1 MESDLSYQIILLACV
16 VLSAIF
22 SSAETALTTVTE
34 SYVRQLIEEKR
45 VLLAPFKLWLT
56 RPNRVLTAIIIG
68 NNLVNTLA
76 AVVATIYA
84 QKLFSDYV
92 ISIATTVVTLVLLVF
107 GEITPK
113 TFARHNAR
121 AVLSV
126 SLYIIYPFYFLLFP
140 FVWVLSNLSTFL
152 VSLLGGHTKR
162 EGPVATE
169 EDIAYLIRL
178 SHEEGVFKQEHGNML
193 QSVMSF
199 GETTAREIMVPRTD
213 LSSLPIDCGFK
224 EILRLVSQYGYTR
237 WPVYDGDID
246 HVVGILY
253 VKDLINFL
261 TVSSGQEFVLKNH
274 LRKAIFLPES
284 MRLDA
289 VLREFKRQ
297 KLHLAIIVDE
307 YGGTAGVVTLEDTL
321 EEIVGEIHDEYDKE
335 EEEETIK
342 KLGENHFIAEG
353 RASISNVQRKTG
365 ISLPNDE
372 SYDTLAGFLVSQF
385 GEIPKKNASL
395 EFENWRFEVTEVE
408 EKRVVKVEIIALDPK
423 VS

>member
-1 MESDLSYQIILLACV
+1 MDSDLSYQIILVACII
-16 VLSAIF
+16 LSAVF
-22 SSAETALTTVTE
+22 SGAETALTTVTE

-45 VLLAPFKLWLT
+45 VLIRPFKLWLM
-56 RPNRVLTAIIIG
+56 RPNAVLTAIIIG
-68 NNLVNTLA
+68 NSCVNTLA

-84 QKLFSDYV
+84 QRVFDNYV
-92 ISIATTVVTLVLLVF
+92 ISIATTGVTLLLLVF

-113 TFARHNAR
+113 TFARHNSR
-121 AVLSV
+121 AVVAWLM
-126 SLYIIYPFYFLLFP
+126 YIIYPIYFLLFP
-140 FVWVLSNLSTFL
+140 AVWVLSNLSTFI
-152 VSLLGGHTKR
+152 VSLIGGHTKR

-178 SHEEGVFKQEHGNML
+178 SHEEGVFKQAHGNML

-213 LSSLPIDCGFK
+213 LSTLAIECSYQ

-237 WPVYDGDID
+237 WPVYNGDID

-261 TVSSGQEFVLKNH
+261 TNSRKEDFILKNH

-289 VLREFKRQ
+289 VLREFQRQ
-297 KLHLAIIVDE
+297 KVHLAIVVDE

-335 EEEETIK
+335 EEEETVQ
-342 KLGENHFIAEG
+342 KLGERHFIAEG
-353 RASISNVQRKTG
+353 RASISYLSRQTG
-365 ISLPNDE
+365 VSLPSDE
-372 SYDTLAGFLVSQF
+372 LYDTLGGFLVAQF
-385 GEIPKKNASL
+385 GQIPKKDAVL
-395 EFENWRFEVTEVE
+395 EWDNWHFRVTEVE
-408 EKRVVKVEIIALDPK
+408 ENRVVEVEITAQEPK
-423 VS
+423 EA